1 MRRVLFLLA
10 AWYLLLPGVGAAQ
23 GLTGSLIGTV
33 KDGLGGALAAAT
45 VRVGSAALIGGP

>member
-10 AWYLLLPGVGAAQ
+10 AWCLLLPGIAAAQ

-33 KDGLGGALAAAT
+33 GLPIAAF
-45 VRVGSAALIGGP
+45 GNPKPG